1 MKKKNPFTRLSDNQE
16 YLIECVCMFDR
27 SKDIKHKVIKETKYY
42 YILENGDKISKIK
55 GRWLSNVNNKNAYS
69 TLHSYY
75 NGDGSTYDGY
85 TEASKELEGGG
96 KEK

>member
-27 SKDIKHKVIKETKYY
+27 SKDIKHKVMKETTYY
-42 YILENGDKISKIK
+42 YILENGDKISKTK
-55 GRWLSNVNNKNAYS
+55 GRWLSNINDECAYS

-85 TEASKELEGGG
+85 AEACEELEGS
-96 KEK
+96 K